1 MILIK
6 KIRRDHDIIKIEGGK
21 GKDKREKIKA
31 AVVGGVLRR
40 MKEKVWGKEGGS
52 YKR

>member
-21 GKDKREKIKA
+21 GKDEREKIKA
-31 AVVGGVLRR
+31 AVVGGT
-40 MKEKVWGKEGGS
+40 EKNERGGVGEGGR
-52 YKR
+52 KL